1 VCARFVCE
9 FVVFLDCVVRMG
21 TPVTSQDLKEIIEG
35 MVRIF
40 QAKLEE
46 NSSDKTISVSDP
58 SHVIQRIKLLHND
71 INLEGMR
78 NYLSWFQKAL
88 LNLCV
93 KGLEKYVIGERTES
107 ENKEG
112 AEWRMW
118 SNTNSLIVSWLLTS
132 VSLSIAGMVGL
143 ISSATHV

>member
-1 VCARFVCE
+1 V
-9 FVVFLDCVVRMG
+9 
-21 TPVTSQDLKEIIEG
+21 SKDL
-35 MVRIF
+35 
-40 QAKLEE
+40 
-46 NSSDKTISVSDP
+46 
-58 SHVIQRIKLLHND
+58 
-71 INLEGMR
+71 
-78 NYLSWFQKAL
+78 
-88 LNLCV
+88 
-93 KGLEKYVIGERTES
+93 KYVIGERTES